1 MLTLGEYRQRRGE
14 APPENEI
21 LANAPLN
28 PALLSVYMQSLQG
41 QGQEQ
46 EAGPR
51 PGQEGTQQE
60 PRQELGPGD
69 YEDEGGNRWRAHDER
84 PEPPEDDLLGK
95 AWYPLEGLNDLGED
109 DGL

>member
-28 PALLSVYMQSLQG
+28 PALLSIYMQSLQG

-46 EAGPR
+46 EAGP
-51 PGQEGTQQE
+51 PPEPEGPPQK
-60 PRQELGPGD
+60 PPQELGPGD
-69 YEDEGGNRWRAHDER
+69 YEDEGGSRWRAHDE
-84 PEPPEDDLLGK
+84 K
-95 AWYPLEGLNDLGED
+95 
-109 DGL
+109 